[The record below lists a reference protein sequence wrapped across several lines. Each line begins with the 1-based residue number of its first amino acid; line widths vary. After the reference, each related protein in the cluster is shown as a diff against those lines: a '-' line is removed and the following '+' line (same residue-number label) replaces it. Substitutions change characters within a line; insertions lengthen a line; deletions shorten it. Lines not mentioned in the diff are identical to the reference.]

1 MNNSKANLLK
11 TYVLTHLLPQ
21 LQPTSFFPLGK
32 ISQKPLAVF
41 VWEFLH
47 WKVKN
52 MEGFS
57 ALHWLALRSMDE
69 DSHVEVAVLGV
80 VGVVEK
86 GISSDLDSDRKWQQ
100 WMTLMTPKV

>member
-1 MNNSKANLLK
+1 
-11 TYVLTHLLPQ
+11 
-21 LQPTSFFPLGK
+21 
-32 ISQKPLAVF
+32 
-41 VWEFLH
+41 
-47 WKVKN
+47 

-80 VGVVEK
+80 VGVVEN

-100 WMTLMTPKV
+100 